1 MITRDKAIIGMIAGL
16 TAVSMFIGGC
26 NTGETPE
33 SSSFSSAL
41 IQETD
46 NTSES
51 LIESDASVPSDATE
65 STSLFSQAETSVTE
79 KNTEEN
85 DADAAGNESGS
96 SNKQTEPN
104 SSNSN
109 TDGNSQNSG
118 SGSAGTQP
126 TSTPTPKPTESG
138 SSSSGSNSGNGS
150 GSSSSASA
158 TSTPVPTATPTPVP
172 TATPTPV
179 PTATPTPE
187 PTSTPKPTPT
197 PKPVWGWA
205 NAKGTIKTTYD
216 SAANG
221 SNIPIEI
228 PNMPVSGETCDGELT
243 GYGKSTDATEE
254 AVWNYLD
261 NKFGEDFCGVGH
273 LKVVDGSVHW

>member
-41 IQETD
+41 IQDTD
-46 NTSES
+46 NTSGS

-65 STSLFSQAETSVTE
+65 SSSLISQAETSVTG

-85 DADAAGNESGS
+85 NADASGNESSS
-96 SNKQTEPN
+96 SNKQSEPN

-109 TDGNSQNSG
+109 TGSDSQNGG

-126 TSTPTPKPTESG
+126 TATPTPKPTESAG
-138 SSSSGSNSGNGS
+138 SSGSNSG
-150 GSSSSASA
+150 SSSASA

-172 TATPTPV
+172 TATPTPE
-179 PTATPTPE
+179 PTPE

-216 SAANG
+216 SATNG

>member
-16 TAVSMFIGGC
+16 TAVSILLGGC

-33 SSSFSSAL
+33 SSSFSSDL
-41 IQETD
+41 IQDTD

-51 LIESDASVPSDATE
+51 LKGSDASVPSNATE
-65 STSLFSQAETSVTE
+65 SSSLISQTETSVTE
-79 KNTEEN
+79 KNTEESN
-85 DADAAGNESGS
+85 ADTSGNGNSSS
-96 SNKQTEPN
+96 SNKQTEQN
-104 SSNSN
+104 SSSSNSGS
-109 TDGNSQNSG
+109 DSQNNG
-118 SGSAGTQP
+118 SGSAGTQS
-126 TSTPTPKPTESG
+126 TATPTPKPTESV
-138 SSSSGSNSGNGS
+138 SSSGSNSG
-150 GSSSSASA
+150 SSSASV
-158 TSTPVPTATPTPVP
+158 TSTPVPTATPTSVP
-172 TATPTPV
+172 TV
-179 PTATPTPE
+179 TPTPE
-187 PTSTPKPTPT
+187 PTSTPTPTPT
-197 PKPVWGWA
+197 PKPVWGWT

-216 SAANG
+216 SATNG

>member
-16 TAVSMFIGGC
+16 TAVSILFGGC

-33 SSSFSSAL
+33 SSSFSSDL
-41 IQETD
+41 IQDTD

-51 LIESDASVPSDATE
+51 LIESDASVPSNATE
-65 STSLFSQAETSVTE
+65 SSSLISQTETSVTE
-79 KNTEEN
+79 KNTEESN
-85 DADAAGNESGS
+85 ADTSGNENSSS
-96 SNKQTEPN
+96 SNKQTEQN

-109 TDGNSQNSG
+109 TGSDSQNNG

-126 TSTPTPKPTESG
+126 TATPTPKPTESV
-138 SSSSGSNSGNGS
+138 SSSGSNSG
-150 GSSSSASA
+150 SSSASV
-158 TSTPVPTATPTPVP
+158 TSTPVPTATPTSVP
-172 TATPTPV
+172 TV
-179 PTATPTPE
+179 TPTPE
-187 PTSTPKPTPT
+187 PTSTPTPTPT

-216 SAANG
+216 SATNG

-254 AVWNYLD
+254 VVWNYLD

>member
-1 MITRDKAIIGMIAGL
+1 MKTRKQAIIGMIAGL
-16 TAVSMFIGGC
+16 TAVCIFIAGC
-26 NTGETPE
+26 DTGETPDI
-33 SSSFSSAL
+33 SSSSSV

-51 LIESDASVPSDATE
+51 VIESDASVPGGT
-65 STSLFSQAETSVTE
+65 TETSFILQVNE
-79 KNTEEN
+79 SDPVKNTDTNNADKSGN
-85 DADAAGNESGS
+85 DEPS
-96 SNKQTEPN
+96 STKQTEQGSNN
-104 SSNSN
+104 SGSESNSQ
-109 TDGNSQNSG
+109 SSG
-118 SGSAGTQP
+118 SGSADMQP
-126 TSTPTPKPTESG
+126 TATPTPKPADN
-138 SSSSGSNSGNGS
+138 SSSGSNSGVSSGS
-150 GSSSSASA
+150 GNSATA
-158 TSTPVPTATPTPVP
+158 TSTPAP

-187 PTSTPKPTPT
+187 PTATPTPEPTPT

-216 SAANG
+216 SATNG

-228 PNMPVSGETCDGELT
+228 PNMPVSGETCNGELT
-243 GYGKSTDATEE
+243 GYGKSTDATED
-254 AVWNYLD
+254 AVWEYLD